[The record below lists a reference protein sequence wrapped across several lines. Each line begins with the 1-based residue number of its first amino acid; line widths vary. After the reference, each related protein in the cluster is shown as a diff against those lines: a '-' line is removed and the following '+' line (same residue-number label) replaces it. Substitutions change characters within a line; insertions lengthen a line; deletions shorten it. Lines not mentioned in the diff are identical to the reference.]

1 MEKLPSQLETAAL
14 PLKTKE
20 DIGEGLLHDMKYP
33 TETKVVKSREDFEK
47 GIETKEQINKRLD
60 KEECNEIYGEYDLH
74 NMDFWWFIIGAF
86 FISLLCF
93 AAINKGA
100 NDSKFKHLF
109 THPPRYSNSYDEYKK
124 DKEEGKHYHNKN
136 NFHLIA
142 NEGVLV
148 IGFTLVFFLTAFVE
162 YHHYKRENGKGYRYA
177 SLFLMVLI
185 WTLSLI
191 WCIMFMGQ
199 HNERD
204 STIVVFLLLLFTIVW
219 IYISFDFP
227 GKHSYSGF
235 GVKPFSWLL
244 FLPLLWFL
252 YLFYYNILASFQVKC
267 KCSSCIF
274 GCKV

>member
-1 MEKLPSQLETAAL
+1 MEKLPSELETAAL

-20 DIGEGLLHDMKYP
+20 SMGEGLLY
-33 TETKVVKSREDFEK
+33 KVNDAVSVTRKEDLSK

-60 KEECNEIYGEYDLH
+60 KEECNLIYGEYGLH
-74 NMDFWWFIIGAF
+74 NMDFWWFLIGAF

-100 NDSKFKHLF
+100 NDPQFKHLF
-109 THPPRYSNSYDEYKK
+109 NHPPYYSSHHHTNKC
-124 DKEEGKHYHNKN
+124 KN

-142 NEGVLV
+142 TPEVLV
-148 IGFTLVFFLTAFVE
+148 IGFVISFFVLAFVE
-162 YHHYKRENGKGYRYA
+162 YHQFKREHGKGHRYA
-177 SLFLMVLI
+177 SLFLMVLV
-185 WTLSLI
+185 WVLSLI

-204 STIVVFLLLLFTIVW
+204 STVVMFFLLFFMIVW
-219 IYISFDFP
+219 IYISFY
-227 GKHSYSGF
+227 GKRGSTHDNNF
-235 GVKPFSWLL
+235 GYVKPFSWLL
-244 FLPLLWFL
+244 FIPLLWFL

-267 KCSSCIF
+267 NCSSCIF